1 MADIFSDI
9 FKFAGTALNQATT
22 GDNLRDYKHASKLFV
37 DDQYKR
43 LPKFGFLFYVYFDI
57 NTDAARDDPANPNKN
72 REIGMLVKSVSL
84 PKFNMDVKKYNAYN
98 RPNFAQTKVQ
108 YDPLTFTFHDDSA
121 NIIRNFW
128 FDYYNYYYRDADYT
142 ESMYGDREKY
152 SSSRPTDKWGYSL
165 RPTSAGTELPYL
177 KSIRIYSLH
186 QKQFSEYILM
196 NPIIRSFKHG
206 EHAQGQ
212 NETMQHDMTVEYESV
227 IYCYGSVTPDKV
239 TGFIDLHYDK
249 TPSPLTVAGGGT
261 RSILGPG
268 GLLETGDDVLQNL
281 ADGNYG
287 TALFRGLRGIQ
298 NAKNMNLKSAAIG
311 ELLSLGTGVLRGNNP
326 SSSIFVPSLSSLGT
340 NISTIGATL
349 GIGGGLGG
357 GGGSSWLAGAAG
369 LGVAAFAG
377 RGTRSQE
384 MTNASNYIDNNYPGT
399 PYDDFPSPTND
410 FVTEPGVNKSM
421 SMSSE
426 ASLDNGAQVV
436 ATNQESINRPGDKLA
451 AQAQTQ
457 RISTAQ
463 LQNQANAHF
472 AEKQL
477 NRSREAEA
485 MFRNKYNEAVAQYGS
500 DSPAA
505 KNLDSLVN
513 QEITKQ
519 SSNLQKINE
528 LAVQAASLDAA
539 QSRQEIITGSTA

>member
-9 FKFAGTALNQATT
+9 FKFAGTVLNQATT
-22 GDNLRDYKHASKLFV
+22 GDNLKDYKHASKLFV

-57 NTDAARDDPANPNKN
+57 NIDAARDDPANPNRN
-72 REIGMLVKSVSL
+72 REVGMLVKSASL
-84 PKFNMDVKKYNAYN
+84 PKFNIDVKKYNAYN

-108 YDPLTFTFHDDSA
+108 YDALTFTFHDDSA

-165 RPTSAGTELPYL
+165 RPTNAGTELPYL

-196 NPIIRSFKHG
+196 NPIIKSFRHG
-206 EHAQGQ
+206 DHAQGQ

-287 TALFRGLRGIQ
+287 AALFKGLRGIQ
-298 NAKNMNLKSAAIG
+298 NAKNMNLKSAAIS
-311 ELLSLGTGVLRGNNP
+311 ELLALGTGALRGNNP
-326 SSSIFVPSLSSLGT
+326 ASSIFVPSLSSLGT
-340 NISTIGATL
+340 NISIVGATL
-349 GIGGGLGG
+349 GIGG

-369 LGVAAFAG
+369 LGIAAFTG
-377 RGTRSQE
+377 SKTRSQE
-384 MTNASNYIDNNYPGT
+384 MTDASNYIDENYPGT
-399 PYDDFPSPTND
+399 PYDDLPSPTEQD
-410 FVTEPGVNKSM
+410 VIAAGVNESM

-426 ASLDNGAQVV
+426 ASLDDGASVV
-436 ATNQESINRPGDKLA
+436 ATNQESINSPGDKLA
-451 AQAQTQ
+451 AQVQTQ
-457 RISTAQ
+457 RIANAQ
-463 LQNQANAHF
+463 LQNQASAHF

-477 NRSREAEA
+477 NRSQQAEA

-528 LAVQAASLDAA
+528 LAAQAASLDAA

>member
-1 MADIFSDI
+1 
-9 FKFAGTALNQATT
+9 
-22 GDNLRDYKHASKLFV
+22 
-37 DDQYKR
+37 
-43 LPKFGFLFYVYFDI
+43 
-57 NTDAARDDPANPNKN
+57 
-72 REIGMLVKSVSL
+72 
-84 PKFNMDVKKYNAYN
+84 
-98 RPNFAQTKVQ
+98 
-108 YDPLTFTFHDDSA
+108 
-121 NIIRNFW
+121 
-128 FDYYNYYYRDADYT
+128 
-142 ESMYGDREKY
+142 
-152 SSSRPTDKWGYSL
+152 
-165 RPTSAGTELPYL
+165 
-177 KSIRIYSLH
+177 
-186 QKQFSEYILM
+186 
-196 NPIIRSFKHG
+196 
-206 EHAQGQ
+206 
-212 NETMQHDMTVEYESV
+212 
-227 IYCYGSVTPDKV
+227 
-239 TGFIDLHYDK
+239 
-249 TPSPLTVAGGGT
+249 
-261 RSILGPG
+261 
-268 GLLETGDDVLQNL
+268 
-281 ADGNYG
+281 
-287 TALFRGLRGIQ
+287 
-298 NAKNMNLKSAAIG
+298 
-311 ELLSLGTGVLRGNNP
+311 
-326 SSSIFVPSLSSLGT
+326 LGT

-500 DSPAA
+500 DSTAA
-505 KNLDSLVN
+505 KNLDSLIN

>member
-9 FKFAGTALNQATT
+9 FKFAGNALNQAIT
-22 GDNLRDYKHASKLFV
+22 GDNLKDYKHASKLFV

-57 NTDAARDDPANPNKN
+57 NIDAARDDPANPNKN
-72 REIGMLVKSVSL
+72 REIGMLVKSASL
-84 PKFNMDVKKYNAYN
+84 PKFNIDVKKYNAYN

-165 RPTSAGTELPYL
+165 RPTGTGTELPYL

-206 EHAQGQ
+206 DHAQGQ
-212 NETMQHDMTVEYESV
+212 NDTMQHDMTVEYESV

-249 TPSPLTVAGGGT
+249 TPSPLTPAGGGT

-268 GLLETGDDVLQNL
+268 GLLETGDDVLANL

-287 TALFRGLRGIQ
+287 AALFKGLRGIQ
-298 NAKNMNLKSAAIG
+298 NARNMDLKSAAIG
-311 ELLSLGTGVLRGNNP
+311 ELLSIGTGVLRGNDL
-326 SSSIFVPSLSSLGT
+326 SSSIFVPSLSSLGAD
-340 NISTIGATL
+340 ISTIGAKL
-349 GIGGGLGG
+349 GIGGGS
-357 GGGSSWLAGAAG
+357 GGSSWLAGAAG

-377 RGTRSQE
+377 SSTRSQE
-384 MTNASNYIDNNYPGT
+384 MTDASNYIDDNYPGT
-399 PYDDFPSPTND
+399 PYDDFPSPTDD
-410 FVTEPGVNKSM
+410 FVVEPGVSESTSM
-421 SMSSE
+421 SVE
-426 ASLDNGAQVV
+426 ASLSDGEPVV
-436 ATNQESINRPGDKLA
+436 ATNQESINSPGAKLA
-451 AQAQTQ
+451 AQVQTQ
-457 RISTAQ
+457 RIANAQ
-463 LQNQANAHF
+463 LQNQASAHF

-477 NRSREAEA
+477 NRSQEAEA
-485 MFRNKYNEAVAQYGS
+485 MFRNKYNEAVAQYGL

-519 SSNLQKINE
+519 SNNLQKINE
-528 LAVQAASLDAA
+528 LAAQAASLDAA
-539 QSRQEIITGSTA
+539 QSKQEIITGSTA